1 MPAPSSAAAPAGY
14 IDLFPTPLVG
24 REFAAQAARIA
35 FPLFSDYIAG
45 RSIVMRAEIETIV
58 EEIKQS
64 LVLLRR
70 HL

>member
-1 MPAPSSAAAPAGY
+1 MPAPSSAAAQADY
-14 IDLFPTPLVG
+14 IDRFLSLTGG
-24 REFAAQAARIA
+24 REFGAQAARIA
-35 FPLFSDYIAG
+35 FPLISDYIAG

-64 LVLLRR
+64 LMLLRR

>member
-1 MPAPSSAAAPAGY
+1 LIASSLSLSG
-14 IDLFPTPLVG
+14 G
-24 REFAAQAARIA
+24 REFGAQAARIA
-35 FPLFSDYIAG
+35 FPLISDYIAG

-64 LVLLRR
+64 LMLLRR

>member
-1 MPAPSSAAAPAGY
+1 MPAPSSAAAPADY
-14 IDLFPTPLVG
+14 IDASSLPCGEGV
-24 REFAAQAARIA
+24 RRQAARIA
-35 FPLFSDYIAG
+35 FPLINDYIAG

>member
-1 MPAPSSAAAPAGY
+1 LIASSLSG
-14 IDLFPTPLVG
+14 G
-24 REFAAQAARIA
+24 REFGAQAARIA
-35 FPLFSDYIAG
+35 FPLISDYIAG

-64 LVLLRR
+64 LMLLRR